1 VAARATAAADWET
14 TLAAITMAGLAR
26 ATVAVGLARAA
37 LVRVRAEDA
46 TEAAAS
52 EQSLS
57 VPSPQHRDF
66 RDQHDEPRRFCAGAA
81 FPAAFARA
89 PPAVEWISCAARRH
103 LPAPRSGRKK
113 MSCAHEAHVST
124 RTARWRRPARSSR
137 SRSRRWQ
144 AMGVE
149 RGGEKAHALPRSERL
164 VACRQAA
171 SLETRTSYQ
180 SMASCNGACAGK

>member
-1 VAARATAAADWET
+1 MAARATAAADWEA

-37 LVRVRAEDA
+37 LVRARAEHA

-89 PPAVEWISCAARRH
+89 PPAVEWISCAVRRQSAS
-103 LPAPRSGRKK
+103 PAQRKKK

-124 RTARWRRPARSSR
+124 RAARWRRPARSRR

-144 AMGVE
+144 A
-149 RGGEKAHALPRSERL
+149 RGGEPGAE
-164 VACRQAA
+164 
-171 SLETRTSYQ
+171 E
-180 SMASCNGACAGK
+180 GACPAALRAAGSLQASSKP